1 MQFDTASQNKLL
13 VFMKYKYITI
23 IPARGGSKRFPG
35 KNTHLLNG
43 IPLVG
48 HSIEYST
55 RNANVI
61 GTYVSTDGEE
71 IKKISLEAG
80 ADIIDR
86 PAEFAGDH
94 ATTASA
100 MKHAVLYLMDKGVEF
115 DYVVLLQATNP
126 LRPRNLL
133 RDAINI
139 IEKGGYSSLF
149 TVSRSEKKLGKI
161 IEGKFV
167 PWNYTF
173 GMRSQDME
181 PLFYE
186 NGLLY
191 ITSKELLLQEIIEG
205 KDAYPLV
212 VDHPYGEVD
221 IDTIEDF
228 HYAEYILNQYK
239 DE

>member
-1 MQFDTASQNKLL
+1 
-13 VFMKYKYITI
+13 MKFKYVTV

-35 KNTHLLNG
+35 KNIHLLNG
-43 IPLVG
+43 IPLIG
-48 HSIEYST
+48 HSVRFSLKNPEI
-55 RNANVI
+55 V
-61 GTYVSTDGEE
+61 GTYVSTDSEE
-71 IKKISLEAG
+71 IKQISKNAG
-80 ADIIDR
+80 AEIIDR

-100 MKHAVLYLMDKGVEF
+100 MKHAVQYLMDRGVEF

-126 LRPRNLL
+126 LRPKNLL
-133 RDAINI
+133 NEAIEI
-139 IEKGGYSSLF
+139 IEKNGYSSLF

-161 IEGKFV
+161 IDGKFV

-181 PLFYE
+181 PLYYE

-205 KDAYPLV
+205 KDAYPMV
-212 VDHPYGEVD
+212 VEHPYGEVD
-221 IDTIEDF
+221 IDTVEDF

>member
-1 MQFDTASQNKLL
+1 MN
-13 VFMKYKYITI
+13 YKYVTI

-35 KNTHLLNG
+35 KNTHVLKG
-43 IPLVG
+43 IPLIC
-48 HSIEYST
+48 HSIDFSLK
-55 RNANVI
+55 NSNI
-61 GTYVSTDGEE
+61 SGTYVTTDADD
-71 IKKISLEAG
+71 IKQISRVGG
-80 ADIIDR
+80 AEIIDR

-100 MKHAVLYLMDKGVEF
+100 MKHAVQFLMDKGVEF

-126 LRPRNLL
+126 LRPKNLL
-133 RDAINI
+133 NDAIEI

-161 IEGKFV
+161 IDGKFV

-205 KDAYPLV
+205 KDAYPMV

-221 IDTIEDF
+221 IDTVEDF

>member
-1 MQFDTASQNKLL
+1 M
-13 VFMKYKYITI
+13 KYITI

-35 KNTHLLNG
+35 KNTHKLNG
-43 IPLVG
+43 LPLIC
-48 HSIEYST
+48 HSIEYSLK
-55 RNANVI
+55 NDNVV
-61 GTYVSTDGEE
+61 GTYVSTDAED
-71 IKKISLEAG
+71 IKRISIETG
-80 ADIIDR
+80 AQVIDR

-100 MKHAVLYLMDKGVEF
+100 MKNAVQCIMSKGVAF

-126 LRPRNLL
+126 LRPKNLL
-133 RDAINI
+133 NEAIDI
-139 IEKGGYSSLF
+139 IEKYGYKSLF

-161 IEGKFV
+161 IDGKFV

-173 GMRSQDME
+173 GMRSQDMD
-181 PLFYE
+181 PLYYE

-205 KDAYPLV
+205 KDAYPMV

-228 HYAEYILNQYK
+228 HYAEYILGQYK
-239 DE
+239 DD

>member
-1 MQFDTASQNKLL
+1 M
-13 VFMKYKYITI
+13 KYITI

-35 KNTHLLNG
+35 KNIHVLNG
-43 IPLVG
+43 QPLIC
-48 HSIEYST
+48 HSINYSI
-55 RNANVI
+55 NNSGVEH
-61 GTYVSTDGEE
+61 TYVSTDAED
-71 IKKISLEAG
+71 IKKISRVRG
-80 ADIIDR
+80 AEIIDR
-86 PAEFAGDH
+86 PAEFAGDY

-100 MKHAVLYLMDKGVEF
+100 MKHAVQYLMDKGVEF

-126 LRPRNLL
+126 LRPKNLL
-133 RDAINI
+133 NEAIDI

-181 PLFYE
+181 PLYYE

-191 ITSKELLLQEIIEG
+191 ITSKELLLKEIIEG
-205 KDAYPLV
+205 KDAFPMI

-228 HYAEYILNQYK
+228 QYAEYILNQYK

>member
-1 MQFDTASQNKLL
+1 MNFKFIA
-13 VFMKYKYITI
+13 I

-35 KNTHLLNG
+35 KNTHALNG
-43 IPLVG
+43 ISLIE
-48 HSIEYST
+48 HSIKYSLK
-55 RNANVI
+55 NPDIV
-61 GTYVSTDGEE
+61 GTYVSTDAED
-71 IKKISLEAG
+71 IKQISRKAG
-80 ADIIDR
+80 AEIIDR

-100 MKHAVLYLMDKGVEF
+100 MKHAVQYLMDKGVEF

-126 LRPRNLL
+126 LRPKNLL
-133 RDAINI
+133 RDAIDI

-161 IEGKFV
+161 IDGKFV

-173 GMRSQDME
+173 GMRSQDMD
-181 PLFYE
+181 PLYYE

-191 ITSKELLLQEIIEG
+191 ITSKELLQQEIIEG
-205 KDAYPLV
+205 KDAYPMI

-221 IDTIEDF
+221 IDTVEDF
-228 HYAEYILNQYK
+228 HYAEYILSQYK

>member
-1 MQFDTASQNKLL
+1 MRC
-13 VFMKYKYITI
+13 KYITL

-35 KNTHLLNG
+35 KNTHMLNG
-43 IPLVG
+43 APLIC
-48 HSIEYST
+48 HSIDYSL
-55 RNANVI
+55 NNPI
-61 GTYVSTDGEE
+61 LKGTYVSTDAED
-71 IKKISLEAG
+71 IKSICRLAG
-80 ADIIDR
+80 AEIIDR

-100 MKHAVLYLMDKGVEF
+100 MKHAVKYLMDRGVEF

-126 LRPRNLL
+126 LRPKNLL
-133 RDAINI
+133 NEAIEI

-161 IEGKFV
+161 IDGKFV

-205 KDAYPLV
+205 KDAYPMV

-221 IDTIEDF
+221 IDTVEDF
-228 HYAEYILNQYK
+228 HYAEYILHRYK

>member
-1 MQFDTASQNKLL
+1 
-13 VFMKYKYITI
+13 
-23 IPARGGSKRFPG
+23 
-35 KNTHLLNG
+35 
-43 IPLVG
+43 
-48 HSIEYST
+48 
-55 RNANVI
+55 
-61 GTYVSTDGEE
+61 
-71 IKKISLEAG
+71 
-80 ADIIDR
+80 
-86 PAEFAGDH
+86 
-94 ATTASA
+94 
-100 MKHAVLYLMDKGVEF
+100 MKHAVQYLMDKGFEF

-126 LRPRNLL
+126 LRPKNLL
-133 RDAINI
+133 NEAIEI

-161 IEGKFV
+161 IDGKFV

-205 KDAYPLV
+205 KDAYPMV

-221 IDTIEDF
+221 IDTVEDF
-228 HYAEYILNQYK
+228 LYAEFILNQYK

>member
-1 MQFDTASQNKLL
+1 M
-13 VFMKYKYITI
+13 KYITL

-35 KNTHLLNG
+35 KNTYVLNG
-43 IPLVG
+43 RPLIC
-48 HSIEYST
+48 HSIDYSLKCPL
-55 RNANVI
+55 I
-61 GTYVSTDGEE
+61 EGTYVSTDTCD
-71 IKKISLEAG
+71 IKIISKMAG
-80 ADIIDR
+80 AEIIDR

-100 MKHAVLYLMDKGVEF
+100 MKHAVQYLMDKGVEF

-126 LRPRNLL
+126 LRPKNLL
-133 RDAINI
+133 NEAIEI

-167 PWNYTF
+167 PWNYSF

-191 ITSKELLLQEIIEG
+191 ITSKELLLKEIIEG
-205 KDAYPLV
+205 NDAYPME

-221 IDTIEDF
+221 IDTVEDF

>member
-1 MQFDTASQNKLL
+1 MR
-13 VFMKYKYITI
+13 YKYITL

-35 KNTHLLNG
+35 KNTHTLNG
-43 IPLVG
+43 APLIC
-48 HSIEYST
+48 HSIDYSL
-55 RNANVI
+55 NNPI
-61 GTYVSTDGEE
+61 LKGTYVSTDAED
-71 IKKISLEAG
+71 IKSISRLAG
-80 ADIIDR
+80 AEIIDR
-86 PAEFAGDH
+86 PAEYAGDH

-100 MKHAVLYLMDKGVEF
+100 MKHAVKYLMDRGVEF

-126 LRPRNLL
+126 LRPKSLL
-133 RDAINI
+133 NEAIEI

-161 IEGKFV
+161 IDGKFV

-191 ITSKELLLQEIIEG
+191 ITSKELLLHEIIEG
-205 KDAYPLV
+205 KDAYPMV

-221 IDTIEDF
+221 IDTVEDF
-228 HYAEYILNQYK
+228 HYAEFILNQYK